1 MLIQTKDCPW
11 CHERVGWWVRM
22 NLNYDQFFNPDGSS
36 SHAEDNETER
46 GKQLHC
52 YNCNHVVTH
61 CVEDK
66 EL

>member
-22 NLNYDQFFNPDGSS
+22 NYDQFFHPDGSS
-36 SHAEDNETER
+36 SHASYNETER
-46 GKQLHC
+46 GNRLHC